1 MAKVKP
7 KTAADVREQ
16 ITKAKNDIR
25 QSENHVKKLLQTK
38 NHMERKVRTR
48 RLIERGAILE
58 SLIADAT
65 ELTNEQIKTLLQA
78 ALSPVV
84 ICNMAHDFVCGNAEK
99 ITEQGKEALQPTANI
114 ANETQGAQTASSQP
128 MNDTEETQA

>member
-25 QSENHVKKLLQTK
+25 QSENHVKKLMQTK
-38 NHMERKVRTR
+38 NHMERNVRTR

-58 SLIADAT
+58 SLITDAT
-65 ELTNEQIKTLLQA
+65 ELTNKQIKTLLQA
-78 ALSPVV
+78 ALSPAV
-84 ICNMAHDFVCGNAEK
+84 IRNMAHDYVYGNAEK
-99 ITEQGKEALQPTANI
+99 ITAQGKEALQPTANL
-114 ANETQGAQTASSQP
+114 ADETQGVQITSLHP
-128 MNDTEETQA
+128 TCDTEETQA